1 MLQRI
6 GILLHLFEIGTRII
20 GIVNALIS
28 EDYKLAVEEA
38 LYVVLAAWPYIVNL
52 RSH

>member
-6 GILLHLFEIGTRII
+6 VILLHLFEIGTRII
-20 GIVNALIS
+20 SIVNALVS

-38 LYVVLAAWPYIVNL
+38 LHMVSAAWPYIVKL
-52 RSH
+52 WSR